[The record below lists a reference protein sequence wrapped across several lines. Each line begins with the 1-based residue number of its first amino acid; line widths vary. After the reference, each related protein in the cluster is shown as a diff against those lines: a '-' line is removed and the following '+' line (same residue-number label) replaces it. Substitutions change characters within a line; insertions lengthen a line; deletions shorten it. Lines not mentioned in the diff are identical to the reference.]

1 MAQYDPQAVLN
12 GEVLEEDHEITLVQL
27 CLTCGV
33 QAETIEQLVEHGIL
47 EPSGRHGTQLSFRAV
62 HIRRARTAVRL
73 QRDLDVNLP
82 GVALALEL
90 LERIDELEAR
100 LRAGGGRSAAY

>member
-1 MAQYDPQAVLN
+1 MAKSDQQVVLS
-12 GEVLEEDHEITLVQL
+12 GEVLEEDQEITLVQL

-33 QAETIEQLVEHGIL
+33 QEETIEALVEHGIL
-47 EPSGRHGTQLSFRAV
+47 EPAGKRGTQWTFRAV
-62 HIRRARTAVRL
+62 NIRRARTAVRL

-82 GVALALEL
+82 GAALALEL

-100 LRAGGGRSAAY
+100 LRAGGGRSATY

>member
-1 MAQYDPQAVLN
+1 MAKSEQQVVLT

-33 QAETIEQLVEHGIL
+33 EAEMVEALVEHGIL
-47 EPSGRHGTQLSFRAV
+47 DPSGKRGAHWSFRAA

-82 GVALALEL
+82 GAALALEL
-90 LERIDELEAR
+90 LERINELEAR
-100 LRAGGGRSAAY
+100 LRAGGRS

>member
-1 MAQYDPQAVLN
+1 MEKSDQQVVLN

-33 QAETIEQLVEHGIL
+33 QAETIEALVEHGIL
-47 EPSGRHGTQLSFRAV
+47 EPSGKRGIHWSFRAAN
-62 HIRRARTAVRL
+62 IRRTRTAVRL

-82 GVALALEL
+82 GAALALEL
-90 LERIDELEAR
+90 LERINELEAR
-100 LRAGGGRSAAY
+100 LRAVGGRSVTN